1 MFELTSINIEAWL
14 SSLSSDQLNDLAKA
28 VDSQEAQKTLM
39 LFIKL
44 KNMKITWD
52 YLSSNPNAIH
62 ILENYSSGKL
72 ELVIRKSRF
81 EASPTRPSRPTA
93 TSSSRWNG

>member
-14 SSLSSDQLNDLAKA
+14 SSLSIDQLNDLAKA

-62 ILENYSSGKL
+62 ILEN
-72 ELVIRKSRF
+72 
-81 EASPTRPSRPTA
+81 
-93 TSSSRWNG
+93 

>member
-62 ILENYSSGKL
+62 ILEN
-72 ELVIRKSRF
+72 
-81 EASPTRPSRPTA
+81 
-93 TSSSRWNG
+93 

>member
-14 SSLSSDQLNDLAKA
+14 SSLSIDQLNDLAKA

-62 ILENYSSGKL
+62 ILGNYSSGKL

-81 EASPTRPSRPTA
+81 EASPTRPSGSTA
-93 TSSSRWNG
+93 VSSPRWNG